1 MKAVWA
7 TKSDLFISYW
17 NISFYLL
24 VSYLIYSLYYH
35 WRLKKL
41 TNTHKKEIQS
51 CGMMKETQRS
61 RQKQL
66 VIFAKLS
73 VYLPPRSLSS
83 SASSSVWAFRAATVK
98 GVLSMLYWHYLAT
111 QGISDWH
118 QWNETRHLTNRCSKI
133 SSFKKVFNIIFS
145 DQSGTVGLLETCIMP
160 DELQYR
166 ALIMF
171 HKCHSF
177 SYWLGERWNTVL
189 LFFIY

>member
-1 MKAVWA
+1 M
-7 TKSDLFISYW
+7 SYEERFIYFILKHFILSARQLL
-17 NISFYLL
+17 NIFTWL
-24 VSYLIYSLYYH
+24 SL
-35 WRLKKL
+35 K
-41 TNTHKKEIQS
+41 TIQS

-66 VIFAKLS
+66 VIFSKLS

-118 QWNETRHLTNRCSKI
+118 QWSETRHLTNRSNRCSKI

-145 DQSGTVGLLETCIMP
+145 DQSGIVGLLETCIMP

-171 HKCHSF
+171 HKCHSC

-189 LFFIY
+189 LFFTYSFFGELLL